1 MPIFEE
7 IMKLIIPKL
16 SKELYSDNITDK
28 VDKVNQLLNSSG
40 EMEEEE
46 INSDLIDIN
55 EINDEQK
62 FSDNFEIEDMVN
74 LNQRRRISEKEKSYE
89 IIDSTN
95 LYEFENIE
103 ADMEYSDL
111 SNDDDSHHLK
121 GFEENETYS
130 NITEFDVD
138 NVGSMQAKLDGS
150 QIKKLKNSFIDEKGI
165 IVSIFEFEDVVI
177 YQPETDSLSD
187 LNEEEAKIKSEIYKM
202 NHFILT

>member
-28 VDKVNQLLNSSG
+28 VDKVNQLLNSSA

-55 EINDEQK
+55 EINDEQE

-74 LNQRRRISEKEKSYE
+74 PNQRRRISEKEKSYE

-130 NITEFDVD
+130 NITELDVD

-177 YQPETDSLSD
+177 YQPETDSISD
-187 LNEEEAKIKSEIYKM
+187 LN
-202 NHFILT
+202 